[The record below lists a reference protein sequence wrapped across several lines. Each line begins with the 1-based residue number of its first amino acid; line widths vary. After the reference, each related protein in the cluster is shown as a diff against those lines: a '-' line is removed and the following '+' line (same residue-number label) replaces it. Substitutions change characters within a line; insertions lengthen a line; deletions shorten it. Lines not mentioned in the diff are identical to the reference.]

1 LKRRVKKI
9 VALTMLVMLVL
20 PTQLIQVFATGIGD
34 TPYLEES
41 PLGYYTIQ
49 YHNGTRWSYVTYN
62 VVHFTDSDGV
72 RRIAYCIDP
81 ELPGVR
87 R

>member
-1 LKRRVKKI
+1 MKRRVKKI

-20 PTQLIQVFATGIGD
+20 HTQLIQVFATGIGD
-34 TPYLEES
+34 SPYLEES

>member
-1 LKRRVKKI
+1 MKRRLKKI
-9 VALTMLVMLVL
+9 VALTMLVVLVL
-20 PTQLIQVFATGIGD
+20 PTQFIQVFATGIGD
-34 TPYLEES
+34 SPYLEES

-49 YHNGTRWSYVTYN
+49 FHNGTRWTYVTYN
-62 VVHFTDSDGV
+62 VVHFTDSEGV